1 MCVFVLL
8 GDFHLSVSIS
18 SHLQVF
24 REQSVNR
31 LNVDAVQELSGF
43 KQHGEHSRESWPEE
57 IYGFQDSHQQGD

>member
-24 REQSVNR
+24 RKQSVNR

-43 KQHGEHSRESWPEE
+43 KQHREHSRES
-57 IYGFQDSHQQGD
+57 